1 MARITSFL
9 RRTDGFS
16 YEVRERSSF
25 KTPVFSNFFLKRFS
39 ALSMDSFSFTLTTI
53 IILLYSFKGC
63 KYSFFQRTPQLI
75 GDFRFSIIDF
85 LPKSQIS
92 NPNHLSGYNNLLYLR
107 GSLADGAELG
117 VAIEF
122 FYRKILRIA
131 VAAKN
136 LDR

>member
-63 KYSFFQRTPQLI
+63 KYSFFQRTAQLI
-75 GDFRFSIIDF
+75 GDFRFSISSPN
-85 LPKSQIS
+85 LKSQID
-92 NPNHLSGYNNLLYLR
+92 NHQSLLSGIKLIK
-107 GSLADGAELG
+107 
-117 VAIEF
+117 V
-122 FYRKILRIA
+122 K
-131 VAAKN
+131 KP
-136 LDR
+136 